1 MPLRRKRPQVQPQG
15 SIDLLLSRGRIG
27 CRSPLMQTPVG
38 IPKADVEQTVSLK
51 LTPNRWPGAVV
62 TGGQQH
68 LLHSMQE
75 MVGEDRDEDMS
86 LHAMFPLMVIGAHPQ

>member
-1 MPLRRKRPQVQPQG
+1 MQ
-15 SIDLLLSRGRIG
+15 
-27 CRSPLMQTPVG
+27 SPAG
-38 IPKADVEQTVSLK
+38 IPKVDVEQAVSFQF
-51 LTPNRWPGAVV
+51 TPNRWPGAVV
-62 TGGQQH
+62 TCGQQH